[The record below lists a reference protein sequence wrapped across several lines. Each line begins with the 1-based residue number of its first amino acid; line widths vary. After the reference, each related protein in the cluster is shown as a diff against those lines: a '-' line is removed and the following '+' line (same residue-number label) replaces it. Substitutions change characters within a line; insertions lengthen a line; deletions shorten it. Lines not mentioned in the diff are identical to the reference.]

1 MAKVS
6 RTWVGGTLLV
16 ALLTA
21 SLMGWQAHAEDV
33 ATQHDSKPPN
43 ILFIIMDD
51 VGIDQLGIFNQW
63 TSDKLPELPKLPAT
77 PSIDAVAAAGL
88 RFTNLTTMPEC
99 SPSRATF
106 FTGRLPLR
114 TGVTEAIVD
123 VDLAG
128 AQVSPYE
135 VTTPEVLAM
144 ADYTSALFGKF
155 HLGGPDNNPDAYN
168 TPSVLGW
175 DYYDGNLQGAPPF
188 IDTTLGGQYT
198 EANLGNKYNA
208 GKYSCGF
215 PTGNKQGGCWF
226 QDAPN
231 TARFDNNSGLGYSGN
246 QCVTL
251 GGIPALN
258 AEGEFALECPASA
271 GCKAPDFN
279 YNNMGC
285 EGCNG
290 YYAWRRVINDQGQTG
305 PATPTTVRQY
315 MTTYQTDRA
324 IQWIQYQSEMAPDE
338 PWMVTLSFDAIHTP
352 YQPPPDALRAKGS
365 GPLGDNL
372 DCANP
377 KIDHGLSNLMVEAMD
392 HEIGRL
398 LVSTGLAQTSDTD
411 GGLIY
416 RPEATNTMIVMVGDN
431 GTYFASVKPPYN
443 PGRSK
448 GTPYQTG
455 VSTPLIVAGPLVNH
469 AGRDVEAMVNGTDLF
484 ELFGEIAGV
493 KVREVVPPQHQL
505 DSVPMLRYL
514 THPKASPLRE
524 FNFTQL
530 GDGMKAPSTKLYPC
544 VFKVANENICTDFL
558 ISSQDLCEAELGTW
572 FGPGAEPQYDTCC
585 ALRARS
591 GPNGE
596 YSKMQILPK
605 KVWAIRN
612 DTYKLV
618 VSDWAQC
625 DKVNKNPYEFYD
637 LKPTPR
643 NPVNP
648 LGLDNGPADLLKRP
662 VLGPNQLANLEKLY
676 GELLRVVTSEP
687 RCLGDGN
694 LDKVVNSLDLVGVQ
708 QMMAAG
714 GGSSVFDFNHD
725 GLTNDLDRQIV
736 LDHYGTDCLAQGER
750 AFSADIS
757 GSEAEASGTTDRP

>member
-1 MAKVS
+1 MANVS
-6 RTWVGGTLLV
+6 RTWIGG
-16 ALLTA
+16 ALLIA
-21 SLMGWQAHAEDV
+21 LLAVLPLDRQAHAEDAAV
-33 ATQHDSKPPN
+33 LHASKPPN

-51 VGIDQLGIFNQW
+51 VGIDQLGIFNTW
-63 TSDKLPELPKLPAT
+63 TSDKLSELPNLPAT
-77 PSIDAVAAAGL
+77 PNIDAVATAGI
-88 RFTNLTTMPEC
+88 RFTNLMTMPEC

-135 VTTPEVLAM
+135 VTTPQVLAT
-144 ADYTSALFGKF
+144 ANYTSALFGKF

-198 EANLGNKYNA
+198 EDNIGDEHYDP

-215 PTGNKQGGCWF
+215 PTGVKKGGCWF
-226 QDAPN
+226 QNAPIPP
-231 TARFDNNSGLGYSGN
+231 RFDNNDGQGYSGN

-258 AEGEFALECPASA
+258 AKGEFTLECSASA
-271 GCKAPDFN
+271 GCRVPDFN

-290 YYAWRRVINDQGQTG
+290 YYAWRRVINDQEQTG

-315 MTTYQTDRA
+315 MTTYQTDQA
-324 IQWIQYQSEMAPDE
+324 IQWIQYQSKMAPDE
-338 PWMVTLSFDAIHTP
+338 PWMVTVSFDAIHTP
-352 YQPPPDALRAKGS
+352 YQPPPDELRPQGS
-365 GPLGDNL
+365 LPLPKDLN
-372 DCANP
+372 CANS

-392 HEIGRL
+392 QEIGRL
-398 LVSTGLAQTSDTD
+398 LVNTGLAQRSDSD

-416 RPEATNTMIVMVGDN
+416 RPEATNTMIIMVGDN

-469 AGRDVEAMVNGTDLF
+469 ADRDVDAMVNGTDLF
-484 ELFGEIAGV
+484 ELFGQIAGV
-493 KVREVVPPQHQL
+493 EVRDVVPPQHQL

-514 THPKASPLRE
+514 THRKTSPLRE

-544 VFKVANENICTDFL
+544 VFKVANQNICTDFL

-572 FGPGAEPQYDTCC
+572 FGPGADPPYDTCC
-585 ALRARS
+585 ELRAS
-591 GPNGE
+591 NPNGDYGDME
-596 YSKMQILPK
+596 ILPR
-605 KVWAIRN
+605 KVWAVRN

-618 VSDWAQC
+618 VSDWARC
-625 DKVNKNPYEFYD
+625 DKDNNPYEFYD
-637 LKPTPR
+637 LRPTPR

-648 LGLDNGPADLLKRP
+648 LGLDNGPHDLLKRP
-662 VLGPNQLANLEKLY
+662 VLGPKQLANLEKLY
-676 GELLRVVTSEP
+676 EELLRIVTSEP
-687 RCLGDGN
+687 RCPGDGN

-736 LDHYGTDCLAQGER
+736 LDHYGTDCLAQGEG
-750 AFSADIS
+750 ALSADQP
-757 GSEAEASGTTDRP
+757 GSEAEASGTSDRP